1 MKPHWIRRRSHSRHF
16 PNGRSTYVRE
26 CWVLYSY
33 VANQRHGSYHQE
45 CPYCGAK
52 IISVN
57 MPRGGWAHF
66 EGARGLTR
74 VKHPC
79 LHVGEGLSRRRDDQT
94 PDLFAHE

>member
-1 MKPHWIRRRSHSRHF
+1 MKPHWIRRRSHTRHL
-16 PNGRSTYVRE
+16 PNGRSTYVRDS
-26 CWVLYSY
+26 WALYSY
-33 VANQRHGSYHQE
+33 DTSRRRGPYRHE
-45 CPYCGAK
+45 CPYCGAQ

-79 LHVGEGLSRRRDDQT
+79 LHLGEGLSRKRDNQT
-94 PDLFAHE
+94 PDLFVQE